1 MCIILLYIIYYF
13 FMVLFYTLY
22 KINIML
28 QHNISYIRIGTYRIC
43 LNNPPTMT
51 INRKVLFSF

>member
-13 FMVLFYTLY
+13 IGGLTLY

-28 QHNISYIRIGTYRIC
+28 HHNISYLRIGTYRIC